1 MRLPTEA
8 AASCLR
14 SPSPSRQSRTDEST
28 PSRRSRADFCFRKAA
43 ALREYDRARLALDA
57 PIRSLRE
64 IHGGPV
70 RRAQMSTISG
80 NRRKEEKG
88 QRGERNSLATGSGH
102 SPRTSKT
109 ATSHV
114 SDQLEWLR
122 WKAPAR
128 QPGNRHGST
137 GRQCQM
143 QQWPRLF
150 RCAFDRMKRPKPC
163 IQRFRSHFERIPAGK
178 FE

>member
-8 AASCLR
+8 AAR

-43 ALREYDRARLALDA
+43 ALREYDRAGLALDA

-114 SDQLEWLR
+114 SDQLESLR

-128 QPGNRHGST
+128 QPGKPAWVNRSAMSNAT
-137 GRQCQM
+137 M
-143 QQWPRLF
+143 DSFVPL
-150 RCAFDRMKRPKPC
+150 C
-163 IQRFRSHFERIPAGK
+163 IRSNEAAKALYPTVS
-178 FE
+178 